1 MIGGGEIRLLKTMT
15 RRQILLGMPA
25 FLQRRPQRAI
35 VFMVDGLGPDYIA
48 ASRMPVLDSWRKTGI
63 AKTVGGVMP
72 SVTNANN
79 TSICCGVWPEKH
91 GITANF
97 FLDEATGREEYMES
111 ADLVLAPTLFE
122 KARAAGVSSAL
133 LSSKKKTI
141 TLLPR
146 GAGLVLSA
154 EIPPPE
160 WTARLGKAPD
170 IYSAE
175 INHWLLKA
183 ALWILRHQP
192 EIGVLY
198 IHTTDYPMHMWPP
211 EAAPSRDHLAA
222 LDALFGEI
230 AAAAPD
236 AAILL
241 TADHGMHH
249 KTRCW
254 DLMRAC
260 SARGVTLRA
269 ALSAE
274 QDKYLKHHSGFGG
287 TSWVYLKSRAAA
299 DRAAAVIAALP
310 GVEQVLTRGDAAR
323 RFRLMPSRI
332 GELVVLGDIDTVFGT
347 LDAETLELASEYRSH
362 GSLAEA
368 KVPLVIHNAAHAP
381 AAEFFQNNVDLTR
394 WLFAS

>member
-1 MIGGGEIRLLKTMT
+1 MASPPTSIWT
-15 RRQILLGMPA
+15 RQPA
-25 FLQRRPQRAI
+25 AKSIWRA
-35 VFMVDGLGPDYIA
+35 
-48 ASRMPVLDSWRKTGI
+48 RTWSWR
-63 AKTVGGVMP
+63 P
-72 SVTNANN
+72 R
-79 TSICCGVWPEKH
+79 
-91 GITANF
+91 
-97 FLDEATGREEYMES
+97 FLKGRG
-111 ADLVLAPTLFE
+111 
-122 KARAAGVSSAL
+122 RAGVTSAL

-146 GAGLVLSA
+146 GASIVLSA

-160 WTARLGKAPD
+160 WTERLGKAPD

-211 EAAPSRDHLAA
+211 EAEPSRRHLAG
-222 LDALFGEI
+222 LDALLGELS
-230 AAAAPD
+230 AAAPD

-254 DLMRAC
+254 DLMKAC
-260 SARGVTLRA
+260 AARGVTLRTA
-269 ALSAE
+269 ISAE

-287 TSWVYLKSRAAA
+287 TSWVYLKSNRDS
-299 DRAAAVIAALP
+299 DRAAAVIEKLP
-310 GVEQVLTRGDAAR
+310 GVQEVLTRTEAAR

-332 GELVVLGDIDTVFGT
+332 GELVVLGDRDTVFGS
-347 LDAETLELASEYRSH
+347 LDSEVVDLPAEYRSH
-362 GSLAEA
+362 GGLAEA
-368 KVPLVIHNAAHAP
+368 KVPLVIHNAAQAP
-381 AAEFFQNNVDLTR
+381 GAGFFRSNVDLAR
-394 WLFAS
+394 WLFASV

>member
-1 MIGGGEIRLLKTMT
+1 MT
-15 RRQILLGMPA
+15 RRQLLLGMPA
-25 FLQRRPQRAI
+25 FLQNRPQRVI
-35 VFMVDGLGPDYIA
+35 VLMVDGLGPDYIT
-48 ASRMPVLDSWRKTGI
+48 ASTMPVLTSWQKKGI
-63 AKTVGGVMP
+63 GKIVNGVMP

-79 TSICCGVWPEKH
+79 TSICCGLWPEKH

-97 FLDEATGREEYMES
+97 YLDETTGREEYMES

-122 KARAAGVSSAL
+122 RARSAGVTSAL

-146 GAGLVLSA
+146 GSSMVLSA
-154 EIPPPE
+154 EIPTPE
-160 WTARLGKAPD
+160 WTERLGKAPD

-192 EIGVLY
+192 DVGVLY

-211 EAAPSRDHLAA
+211 EAEQSRRHLAG
-222 LDALFGEI
+222 LDALLGELS
-230 AAAAPD
+230 AAAPD

-254 DLMRAC
+254 DVMKAC
-260 SARGVTLRA
+260 AARGVTLRTA
-269 ALSAE
+269 ISAE

-287 TSWVYLKSRAAA
+287 TSWVYLKSNRDS
-299 DRAAAVIAALP
+299 DRAAAVIQKLP
-310 GVEQVLTRGDAAR
+310 GVQEVLTRTEAAR

-332 GELVVLGDIDTVFGT
+332 GELVALGDRDTVFGS
-347 LDAETLELASEYRSH
+347 LDSESVNLPAEYRSH
-362 GSLAEA
+362 GGLSEA

-381 AAEFFQNNVDLTR
+381 GAGFFRSNVDLAR
-394 WLFAS
+394 WLFASA

>member
-1 MIGGGEIRLLKTMT
+1 MT
-15 RRQILLGMPA
+15 RRQILMGMPA
-25 FLQRRPQRAI
+25 FLHQRRQRAI
-35 VFMVDGLGPDYIA
+35 VLMVDGLGADYIA
-48 ASRMPVLDSWRKTGI
+48 ASHMPVLSSWQRRGI
-63 AKTVGGVMP
+63 SKIVTGVMP

-97 FLDEATGREEYMES
+97 YLDETSGREEYMES

-122 KARAAGVSSAL
+122 RARPTGVVSAL
-133 LSSKKKTI
+133 LSAKKKTI

-146 GAGLVLSA
+146 GASIVMSA
-154 EIPPPE
+154 EIPAQE
-160 WTARLGKAPD
+160 WTERLGKAPD

-175 INHWLLKA
+175 INHWLLEA
-183 ALWILRHQP
+183 ALWILRSQP
-192 EIGVLY
+192 EVGILY

-211 EAAPSRDHLAA
+211 EAEPSRRHLAG
-222 LDALFGEI
+222 LDALFGEL

-254 DLMRAC
+254 DLMKAC
-260 SARGVTLRA
+260 AARGVTLRS

-274 QDKYLKHHSGFGG
+274 QDRYLKHHSGFGG
-287 TSWVYLKSRAAA
+287 TAWVYLKSNRDS
-299 DRAAAVIAALP
+299 DRAAAIIEKLP
-310 GVEQVLTRGDAAR
+310 GVEEVLTRSEAAR

-332 GELVVLGDIDTVFGT
+332 GELVVIGNRNTVFGG
-347 LDAETLELASEYRSH
+347 LDSEVVDLPAEYRSH
-362 GSLAEA
+362 GGLAEA
-368 KVPLVIHNAAHAP
+368 KVPLVIYNVAQAP
-381 AAEFFQNNVDLTR
+381 GAGFFRSNVDLTR
-394 WLFAS
+394 WLFAAAAE

>member
-1 MIGGGEIRLLKTMT
+1 MT
-15 RRQILLGMPA
+15 RRQLLLGMPA
-25 FLQRRPQRAI
+25 FLQNRPQRVI
-35 VFMVDGLGPDYIA
+35 VLMVDGLGPDYIT
-48 ASRMPVLDSWRKTGI
+48 ASTMPVLTSWQKRGI
-63 AKTVGGVMP
+63 GKIVNGVMP

-79 TSICCGVWPEKH
+79 TSICCGAWPEKH

-97 FLDEATGREEYMES
+97 YLDETTGREEYMES

-122 KARAAGVSSAL
+122 RARSAGVTSAL

-146 GAGLVLSA
+146 GASIVLSA
-154 EIPPPE
+154 EIPTPE
-160 WTARLGKAPD
+160 WTERLGKAPD

-192 EIGVLY
+192 EVGVLY
-198 IHTTDYPMHMWPP
+198 MHTTDYPMHMWPP
-211 EAAPSRDHLAA
+211 EADQSRRHLAA
-222 LDALFGEI
+222 LDALLGELS
-230 AAAAPD
+230 AAAPD

-254 DLMRAC
+254 DLMKAC
-260 SARGVTLRA
+260 AARGVTLRTA
-269 ALSAE
+269 ISAE

-287 TSWVYLKSRAAA
+287 TSWVYLKSNRDA
-299 DRAAAVIAALP
+299 DRAAAVMHKLS
-310 GVEQVLTRGDAAR
+310 GVQEVLTRTEAAR

-332 GELVVLGDIDTVFGT
+332 GELVALGDRDTVFGS
-347 LDAETLELASEYRSH
+347 LDSESLNLPAEYRSH
-362 GSLAEA
+362 GGLAEA
-368 KVPLVIHNAAHAP
+368 KVPLVIHNAAQAP
-381 AAEFFQNNVDLTR
+381 GAAFFRSNVDLAR
-394 WLFAS
+394 WLFASA